1 MSFVFFQPL
10 EQFEMIVFRPFGW
23 FPWIEN
29 FFSFIFNLQEAFFI
43 TNSIIYS
50 IFAIASL
57 YFFMYV
63 SIEYRNVLPHNSWEV
78 YLESTYSFIYT
89 TLTDQATKSRPTVQ
103 LVPFTFTLFFFILS
117 ANLIGLTPYGF
128 TTTSFIIK
136 TFILSAGLLIG
147 LTITGL
153 ILQGTAFFHLF
164 VPSGVPAALLP
175 MLVFIEVVSYVSRA
189 FSLAIRLFANMM
201 SGHSLLNILSGFCVS
216 IAKKSY
222 ALALIPFLIIL
233 AISFLEVGIAILQAY
248 VFVVLFCIYL
258 NDALFGHAEDHDH
271 GNRLENEAYYNYE
284 ESVADS
290 LYDVQANNLKSLTK
304 LENQLFVIEES
315 KLNVSVG
322 RSHFFVDSSILEGA
336 NLFLK
341 NLSKDLNLQQVDRIF
356 IKK

>member
-1 MSFVFFQPL
+1 MIFNLFQPL
-10 EQFEMIVFRPFGW
+10 EQFEMIVFRPFSF

-29 FFSFIFNLQEAFFI
+29 IYFFLFNFEDGFFF
-43 TNSIIYS
+43 TNSILYS
-50 IFAIASL
+50 IFAIGSL

-63 SIEYRNVLPHNSWEV
+63 SIEYRNVLPHNPWEV
-78 YLESTYSFIYT
+78 YLESTYTFIYT

-153 ILQGTAFFHLF
+153 ILQGAAFFHLF
-164 VPSGVPAALLP
+164 VPSGVPTALLP

-216 IAKKSY
+216 IAKKSFV
-222 ALALIPFLIIL
+222 LALIPFLIIL

-271 GNRLENEAYYNYE
+271 GNRLENEAYYNFE
-284 ESVADS
+284 ETSADS
-290 LYDVQANNLKSLTK
+290 IFDFSSSMDKLLKK
-304 LENQLFVIEES
+304 IDIDFAKKENILN
-315 KLNVSVG
+315 LNVS
-322 RSHFFVDSSILEGA
+322 RNFYQLET
-336 NLFLK
+336 NNFSLK
-341 NLSKDLNLQQVDRIF
+341 NLNKSLKFKHIDNIIF
-356 IKK
+356 KK